1 MDDTHSA
8 HNLIITMIL
17 DLPLVLPA
25 THHAATVLKGHFV
38 RINES
43 LRVYAHYGSK
53 LTIITIYDIPDI
65 GESYFLRSMRSI
77 YQLRVQKSLAKTT
90 STKHSQ
96 PFLLHTGTL
105 VHLGEK
111 PFVITQTTD
120 RWHTFPVWKIL
131 EYGKE
136 VNMPIKP
143 WRDERTIDSHPVLD
157 LISLFFKEL
166 LNIVILILP
175 TEQIVP
181 YRRIFHVYIKFWTR
195 A

>member
-1 MDDTHSA
+1 MDDTHGA
-8 HNLIITMIL
+8 HDFIITMIFN
-17 DLPLVLPA
+17 LPLMLTA
-25 THHAATVLKGHFV
+25 TYYTAPVLKRNLIH
-38 RINES
+38 INEP
-43 LRVYAHYGSK
+43 LRIYAYYSRN
-53 LTIITIYDIPDI
+53 LTIIAIYDITDI
-65 GESYFLRSMRSI
+65 SEPYLLRSIRSI

-90 STKHSQ
+90 STKHPQ
-96 PFLLHTGTL
+96 PFLLLTGTL

-136 VNMPIKP
+136 INMPIKP

-195 A
+195 T